1 MVLQGILR
9 PTFEEITYAS
19 QSKPIKKEELENWLR
34 GSFELLFSSINT
46 LIEEYFQEFRMFLF
60 DVLKIY
66 ETCILSYSNK
76 ILIQLSVSFLG
87 ELLNKVGDKFEA
99 QEW

>member
-1 MVLQGILR
+1 
-9 PTFEEITYAS
+9 
-19 QSKPIKKEELENWLR
+19 
-34 GSFELLFSSINT
+34 
-46 LIEEYFQEFRMFLF
+46 MFLF

-87 ELLNKVGDKFEA
+87 ELLNKVGEKFEA
-99 QEW
+99 QEWEEFDRFA